1 MLNLIGATGMAPG
14 RFALNISR
22 RSLPT
27 SVSDWGA
34 RNFIFLPV
42 ISFYQRKNQRE
53 FSTLNYC
60 QNAINNLIDWFFFF
74 FLAIDRLFVKENEI
88 VLRIKFSYKM
98 LKKKRV

>member
-14 RFALNISR
+14 WFALNISR

-27 SVSDWGA
+27 SVSDGGA
-34 RNFIFLPV
+34 RNFLFLPV

-74 FLAIDRLFVKENEI
+74 LAIDRLFVKENEI
-88 VLRIKFSYKM
+88 VLRTKFSYKIVQ
-98 LKKKRV
+98 KKKV